1 MRITTPIRSA
11 VALAT
16 AVCVALG
23 TGTVASADPPAGQ
36 YRQFAGVGARAD
48 ANLWEALSTGT
59 PAVDYG
65 RPQIP
70 TVASYSA
77 ASASRQQIRTRADG
91 PLFARPGYDLDA
103 IIALSAAHY
112 APYQGYADDSYAQRV
127 TIKGQIDFAR
137 IPTRPSS
144 DLPGTDL
151 TWMPFVRDAVSV
163 VGKGLDPRIT
173 SLTRAEVQALYQCR
187 SAGHIDASRGLAY
200 VGNGFRQE
208 LHPTIPSGENVQT
221 AFSNAAGIEE
231 YGSCVPLYP
240 SSRPENNGTI
250 VTQVGQIQPFAVSS
264 WIAQKNGVATN
275 TVADPGLRMLSIN
288 GLAPTSG
295 SVPALMPG
303 PLFGASAVVPAQG
316 SFAHDI
322 YNVIDHT
329 GVGTALETALTTD
342 ARTGLS
348 RTVINR
354 FGFKNLDYLGDRSEY
369 LTSGHRNF

>member
-1 MRITTPIRSA
+1 MTIRTFIRTSVITLAA
-11 VALAT
+11 VAVVAASGT
-16 AVCVALG
+16 A
-23 TGTVASADPPAGQ
+23 ASADPPAGQ

-48 ANLWEALSTGT
+48 ANLWEALSSGT
-59 PAVDYG
+59 PAVDFG
-65 RPQIP
+65 RAQIP
-70 TVASYSA
+70 SVASYSA

-91 PLFARPGYDLDA
+91 PLFARPGYDLEA

-127 TIKGQIDFAR
+127 SLKGQIDFAR

-151 TWMPFVRDAVSV
+151 TWMPFVRDAISV
-163 VGKGLDPRIT
+163 VGKDLDPRIT
-173 SLTRAEVQALYQCR
+173 SLTRAELQALYHCR

-200 VGNGFRQE
+200 VGDGFRQE

-240 SSRPENNGTI
+240 FSRPENSGTI
-250 VTQVGQIQPFAVSS
+250 ITQVGQIQPFAVSS

-275 TVADPGLRMLSIN
+275 TLIDPGLRILAVN

-295 SVPALMPG
+295 TAPALMPG
-303 PLFGASAVVPAQG
+303 PLFGASATVPKQG
-316 SFAHDI
+316 AFSHDI

-329 GVGTALETALTTD
+329 GVGTPLEAALTTQ

-354 FGFKNLDYLGDRSEY
+354 FGFKNIDYLGDRSQY